1 MDKNYKIVEIPEV
14 PSHHPGM
21 EQVLTETQNQANN
34 ISPSFFL
41 EGSLSCGSPST
52 RPAGNHS
59 LGSSCSSCSPPRC
72 LATGESSSSSSSS
85 SSSLSPPRCLATVP
99 RAPRGCRRDGD
110 GGPAGQQVA
119 SNSDIKESFTF
130 RIGDG
135 GKQKVI
141 GVLRLLLLR
150 DQGGEVWKQIGLCQ
164 S

>member
-21 EQVLTETQNQANN
+21 EQKLTENKNQANN

-59 LGSSCSSCSPPRC
+59 LGSSCSGC
-72 LATGESSSSSSSS
+72 
-85 SSSLSPPRCLATVP
+85 SPPRCLATVP
-99 RAPRGCRRDGD
+99 RAPRRCRRDGD
-110 GGPAGQQVA
+110 GGPAGRQVA

-150 DQGGEVWKQIGLCQ
+150 DQGGDVWKQIGLYQ